1 MPWKDSSTTGGK
13 VRLKHSATPLE
24 SIGAAGLRTGE
35 VALNSADGK
44 MLYKSADGSVKS
56 IPGGYTGVISIF
68 DNGLGSSHLLTCTN
82 GILTAYE
89 IS

>member
-1 MPWKDSSTTGGK
+1 M
-13 VRLKHSATPLE
+13 RLKHSATPLE

-44 MLYKSADGSVKS
+44 MLYKSQDGSVKS
-56 IPGGYTGVISIF
+56 IPGGYSGTISIF
-68 DNGLGSSHLLTCTN
+68 DSDIGASHQLTFVN

-89 IS
+89 TI